1 MAKIAMILG
10 QDFEDVEYRRPFDQ
24 LRSEGHEIE
33 VLGKSGGERVEGKQG
48 DETVTIDAAAG
59 DRDPASYDALVLP
72 GGYGPDQLRT
82 DDRVVS
88 FIREFADTGK
98 PIAAVCHGPQLLIEA
113 GVVAGR
119 TMTSWPSVKTDLMN
133 AGARW
138 VDEEVVQDGPF
149 VTSRKPDDLDAFVR
163 ALVDKL

>member
-1 MAKIAMILG
+1 MAKIAMIVG
-10 QDFEDVEYRRPFDQ
+10 QDFEDVEFRQPFDE
-24 LRSEGHEIE
+24 LEAAGHEIE
-33 VLGKSGGERVEGKQG
+33 VLGKTGGARVEGKRG
-48 DETVTIDAAAG
+48 KEAVTIDAAAG
-59 DRDPASYDALVLP
+59 DRDPTGYDALVLP

-88 FIREFADTGK
+88 FIRDFADTGK
-98 PIAAVCHGPQLLIEA
+98 PIAAVCHAPQLLIEA
-113 GVVAGR
+113 GVVDGR

-149 VTSRKPDDLDAFVR
+149 ITSRQPDDLDAFVR
-163 ALVDKL
+163 ALIERL